1 MSTDRPTGDG
11 DVGFSLRDPDEPP
24 SSPPPPWSRRLG
36 RFARELGITVVA
48 AVVLWIGVGWLRA
61 PDLPDAAPDFS
72 LVALDG
78 TRYTLSELR
87 GKTVVLNFWATWC
100 GPCRVEAPGLS
111 SFSAAHPDIP
121 VLGIAV
127 DGTADQLR
135 DAAADLGITY
145 PVLRVDDATR
155 KAYGVETLPTTV
167 VVGPD
172 GAVRSAHAGLMLE
185 THLELLT
192 R

>member
-1 MSTDRPTGDG
+1 MSLPP
-11 DVGFSLRDPDEPP
+11 PDEPELLVRAPDEAP
-24 SSPPPPWSRRLG
+24 SEPPPPFAKRIT
-36 RFARELGITVVA
+36 RFAREIALTIVA
-48 AVVLWIGVGWLRA
+48 AAALWVGVGWLRA

-78 TRYTLSELR
+78 TRWTLSELR
-87 GKTVVLNFWATWC
+87 GKTVVLNFWAAWC

-111 SFSAAHPDIP
+111 AFAADNPDIP

-127 DGTADQLR
+127 DGTPDELR
-135 DAAADLGITY
+135 AAAASLGMTY
-145 PVLRVDDATR
+145 PVMRADAATQA
-155 KAYGVETLPTTV
+155 AYGVSTLPTTV

-172 GAVRSAHAGLMLE
+172 GAVRTAHAGLMLE
-185 THLELLT
+185 THLTLLT